1 MILVMIIMALIAAS
15 GFIVLGLSF
24 VRHKLQLEQK
34 REAVTVLA
42 PVTLDPNP
50 LARLPRPAGLL
61 PRQLRRAA
69 TAQKEIVPLVRR
81 RH

>member
-24 VRHKLQLEQK
+24 VRHKLQLEEK
-34 REAVTVLA
+34 REAV
-42 PVTLDPNP
+42 NP